1 LKPKKIKGAIGGYLR
16 GDLEDRL
23 EGCFEAKG
31 GAFQGLWSKD
41 YLEGRL
47 EGCFGILK
55 VEFKI
60 GKMHISKLA
69 HKCMRHENM
78 KLVDIKKLVLV
89 H

>member
-1 LKPKKIKGAIGGYLR
+1 
-16 GDLEDRL
+16 
-23 EGCFEAKG
+23 
-31 GAFQGLWSKD
+31 
-41 YLEGRL
+41 LEGRL

-69 HKCMRHENM
+69 HKCMTHENM